1 MDRSGKPAKGKI
13 GPTKV
18 PAHGERRIDWLVY
31 VAQPGHAKI
40 RVSAKSSKQGDAM
53 EKSFII
59 HEHGIEKFLAA
70 SGKLRGSEISAYL
83 HIPKERKKDSTRLS
97 VQVTPSLAVTM
108 LGALPYL
115 IDYPYGC
122 TEQTLS
128 RFLPAVIVTK
138 TLMDQGL
145 KPGSIRNKIFGGI
158 ETRHTGK
165 THPKGKRNIAELDT
179 MTRRGLDR
187 LYDFQHSDGGWS
199 WWKKGDSDHF
209 MTAYVLWGLTLA
221 QRSGLEVDRNVLKRA
236 YRFLNK
242 ELVEAEEQ
250 HDLQAWILHAL
261 STYHATAKLKR
272 VDKFQSKAYG
282 NLWKNRSHLNA
293 YTRSLLALTAHHYG
307 DKKRA
312 MTLIENLENGVTIDK
327 TPDTSIIQRGLKKS
341 QQGVM
346 ATAHWGEDGIF
357 YRWSNGGVEATA
369 FALRALLTIDPKNKL
384 VEPVMNW
391 LIKNR
396 RGANW
401 SNTRDTAI
409 VVLAMNDY
417 LKTSGELKGGMEYE
431 LQVNGKTITTQKVK
445 DVLRAPSR
453 FEIDLARI
461 KDGINTIRLIRKNGE
476 GPLYFAAN
484 ATFFSLEEP
493 ITAAGNEIFV
503 RRQYYKLVGRPTLL
517 KGYIYDKVPLNDGE
531 TVASGERIET
541 VLTIEAKNHYEY
553 LVFEDMKPAG
563 LEAVQIKSGESL
575 YAQELKQSAVKRA
588 LGESLNPDR
597 LSKNSL
603 RGRRV
608 KSAIIPVP
616 PTPNSDYTGR
626 NRGVYQE
633 LRDRKVAL
641 FTDNLPQGVWQIRYT
656 LRAEVPGRFHAL
668 PVLGHAMYIPE
679 IRANGA
685 EIRIQV
691 SDNEGK

>member
-1 MDRSGKPAKGKI
+1 M
-13 GPTKV
+13 
-18 PAHGERRIDWLVY
+18 
-31 VAQPGHAKI
+31 
-40 RVSAKSSKQGDAM
+40 
-53 EKSFII
+53 
-59 HEHGIEKFLAA
+59 
-70 SGKLRGSEISAYL
+70 
-83 HIPKERKKDSTRLS
+83 
-97 VQVTPSLAVTM
+97 
-108 LGALPYL
+108 PYL

-165 THPKGKRNIAELDT
+165 THPKGKRNIAELDA
-179 MTRRGLDR
+179 MTRSGLDR

-221 QRSGLEVDRNVLKRA
+221 QQSGIEVDRNVLGRA

-242 ELVEAEEQ
+242 ELVETEDQ

-261 STYHATAKLKR
+261 STYHAATKLKR
-272 VDKFQSKAYG
+272 VDNFQDKAFD
-282 NLWKNRSHLNA
+282 NLWKNRSRLNA
-293 YTRSLLALTAHHYG
+293 YTRSPLALAAHHYR

-312 MTLIENLENGVTIDK
+312 MILIENLENGVIIDK
-327 TPDTSIIQRGLKKS
+327 TPDTSIIQRCLKKS

-346 ATAHWGEDGIF
+346 ATSHWGGEDGIF

-384 VEPVMNW
+384 VEPAMNW

-461 KDGINTIRLIRKNGE
+461 KDGVNTIRLIRKGGE

-484 ATFFSLEEP
+484 ATFFGLEEP

-588 LGESLNPDR
+588 LGESTNLDR
-597 LSKNSL
+597 LSKKSL
-603 RGRRV
+603 RGRRRV
-608 KSAIIPVP
+608 KSAIIPTP

-641 FTDNLPQGVWQIRYT
+641 FIDKLPQGVWQIRYT

-691 SDNEGK
+691 SDNEEE